1 MTVNEW
7 IKRLPSALRI
17 DRISNLEKTIQFEV
31 SDPAYMVIARGSSSV
46 HDGTY
51 SSADLTLRA
60 SDLDMIAVLNG
71 ELNGVEAFMGGKL
84 QVNGDLMLAQQFLT
98 MFDAEKL
105 R

>member
-7 IKRLPSALRI
+7 IKSLPSALRV

-31 SDPAYMVIARGSSSV
+31 SDPVYMVIAKGSASV
-46 HDGTY
+46 HEGT
-51 SSADLTLRA
+51 SPNADLTLRA
-60 SDLDMIAVLNG
+60 NDQDMIAVLSG

-98 MFDAEKL
+98 MFDTEKL